1 MRTKSASDN
10 IAALLMLLDRIERR
24 HGELYG
30 VIRDKIDRMRASDVD
45 GMRHCIERESELV
58 NEIAEQE
65 GLRRQLM
72 MLIGQELGVAAH
84 AARAMNL
91 RELARRVA
99 EPRRGEL
106 LEMADRLRATVANV
120 AQGNRVAGLIA
131 RETLRHF
138 RHVFSAITSADGGR
152 ADGYTQGGERHSVS
166 QRQLLD
172 AVG

>member
-1 MRTKSASDN
+1 MRAKSDSDN
-10 IAALLMLLDRIERR
+10 TSTLLSLLDRIEQR
-24 HGELYG
+24 HRELCS

-45 GMRHCIERESELV
+45 GMRNCIERESELV
-58 NEIAEQE
+58 NDIAEQE

-72 MLIGQELGVAAH
+72 MLIGQELGIAAH

-106 LEMADRLRATVANV
+106 VEMADRLRTTVASV

-138 RHVFSAITSADGGR
+138 RHVFSAITSTDGGR
-152 ADGYTQGGERHSVS
+152 ADGYTQGGARQSVS